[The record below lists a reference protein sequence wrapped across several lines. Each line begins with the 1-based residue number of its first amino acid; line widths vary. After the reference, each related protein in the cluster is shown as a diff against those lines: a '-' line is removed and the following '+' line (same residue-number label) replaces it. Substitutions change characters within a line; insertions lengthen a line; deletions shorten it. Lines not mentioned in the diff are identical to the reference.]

1 MPTIK
6 ILEGVKVEMYFRDH
20 LPPHVHATYN
30 EHEELIEIRTLD
42 TYIGYLPS
50 RQRKAVV
57 AWMEA
62 HQAFL
67 LQKWEEFSG

>member
-6 ILEGVKVEMYFRDH
+6 ILQGVKVEMYFRDH

-30 EHEELIEIRTLD
+30 EDEELIEIRTLG
-42 TYIGYLPS
+42 TYTGYLPR
-50 RQRKAVV
+50 RQRRVV
-57 AWMEA
+57 VEWMEA
-62 HQAFL
+62 NQAFL